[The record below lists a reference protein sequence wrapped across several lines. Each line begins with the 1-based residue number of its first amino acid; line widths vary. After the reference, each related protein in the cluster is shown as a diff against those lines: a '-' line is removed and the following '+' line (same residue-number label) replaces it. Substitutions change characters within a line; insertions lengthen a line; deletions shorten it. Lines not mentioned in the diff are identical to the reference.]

1 MATKPIAVASLAARV
16 ELAQRARRAFHE
28 NLMLALDT
36 LRTHKFRSFLTV
48 LGVLIGTMTV
58 IAVASIIAGLDRQ
71 VVEIAEQFG
80 TRTIWVYKIQFSV
93 GHRMTREERLRKP
106 LTYDDAVAI
115 REQCPS
121 VQEVSVVLF
130 KEMGDFGL
138 PPTSVKY
145 QGREIA
151 DAQFMG
157 ATPDHIRLVNASIA
171 DGRFFNE
178 ADNLHRRDVAV
189 IGQAIAERLFPNED
203 PIGKT
208 ILVDGH
214 GVEVIGVFTKFKE
227 FLGDNSDDKNIM
239 VPYLTFKKFQP
250 NARENFITALAAPGR
265 VAEAID
271 EMRSLLRRRR
281 HVKFDEPDSF
291 GFGTAEMLVRQF
303 REIMSIVV
311 LVTMVI
317 SAVGL
322 LVGGIGVMNIM
333 LVSVTERTREIG
345 VRKAI
350 GARRSDITW
359 QFLLEAMTLTAL
371 GGVLGIL
378 AGVIISTLVRT
389 FVPSLPS
396 SVPLWSVG
404 VGFAVAV
411 SIGLFFG
418 MWPALKASRLDP
430 IVALRYE

>member
-1 MATKPIAVASLAARV
+1 
-16 ELAQRARRAFHE
+16 
-28 NLMLALDT
+28 
-36 LRTHKFRSFLTV
+36 
-48 LGVLIGTMTV
+48 
-58 IAVASIIAGLDRQ
+58 
-71 VVEIAEQFG
+71 
-80 TRTIWVYKIQFSV
+80 
-93 GHRMTREERLRKP
+93 
-106 LTYDDAVAI
+106 
-115 REQCPS
+115 
-121 VQEVSVVLF
+121 
-130 KEMGDFGL
+130 MGDFGL

-151 DAQFMG
+151 DAQFVG

-418 MWPALKASRLDP
+418 MWPALKAARLDP